1 VLASAEV
8 ARAVGRGVP
17 VQKSRGEV
25 VVPLGVPDPVP
36 ASVLPLF
43 DALSRSPDAVFITDR
58 RNRIVSWN
66 NSAERL
72 LGFTAEEALGMPCAS
87 TLEGCD
93 SHGNRYCSDSCPI
106 TQLALR
112 NETVRNFELR
122 LQAKGGHVVVADVSV
137 LHFAVPAPDLFF
149 LAHIVHPSA
158 RHHPQQHALEQE
170 GAAPPRPTLVTVRG
184 SEDARA
190 RKLTGREV
198 EVLGLLAAGNP
209 TAEIGARLHISTL
222 TARNHIQNILDK
234 LEVHSKT
241 EAVAFAFQK
250 HLI

>member
-1 VLASAEV
+1 
-8 ARAVGRGVP
+8 
-17 VQKSRGEV
+17 
-25 VVPLGVPDPVP
+25 LGVPDPVP
-36 ASVLPLF
+36 ANVVSLL
-43 DALSRSPDAVFITDR
+43 DALSRSPDAAFVTDR

-66 NSAERL
+66 SSVERL
-72 LGFTAEEALGMPCAS
+72 LGFTGDEALGMPCAS
-87 TLEGCD
+87 TLQGCD

-122 LQAKGGHVVVADVSV
+122 LTAKGGHTILADISV

-149 LAHIVHPSA
+149 LVHIVHPST
-158 RHHPQQHALEQE
+158 RQQPRELVSDSESPS
-170 GAAPPRPTLVTVRG
+170 PPRPTLVAVRS

-198 EVLGLLAAGNP
+198 EVLGMLAAGNP
-209 TAEIGARLHISTL
+209 TPEIAARLHISTL